1 MSIEWQGKSLY
12 HYTDFFALQGIIE
25 NHEIWLNN
33 IKCMND
39 TKEIWHLIE
48 TIEKAVLDE
57 CCKQKEKVKNLFF
70 NQKTKLDPFQ
80 IYSFSLTSLKNDA
93 AQWERYGGHGAG
105 VCLEFDAKKLNDI
118 MWKNYNLY
126 IQEVFYTE
134 SAEKHQATDEIV
146 SYIKTGHT
154 KRDWGGIDLLFTNI
168 LACATAHKHP
178 SFESERE
185 YRINT
190 SAFSQEKLKQQLNYR
205 MEQWGIRE
213 YYTLKLEDDET
224 KFDGL
229 LKKIKVG
236 PKADKNI
243 DILKRYLEAKGFD
256 NITDLVEISD
266 CPLR

>member
-1 MSIEWQGKSLY
+1 M
-12 HYTDFFALQGIIE
+12 
-25 NHEIWLNN
+25 
-33 IKCMND
+33 
-39 TKEIWHLIE
+39 
-48 TIEKAVLDE
+48 
-57 CCKQKEKVKNLFF
+57 
-70 NQKTKLDPFQ
+70 
-80 IYSFSLTSLKNDA
+80 LKNC
-93 AQWERYGGHGAG
+93 RYQ
-105 VCLEFDAKKLNDI
+105 NT
-118 MWKNYNLY
+118 NLY